1 MNGHT
6 AIAIDGPSGA
16 GKSTIARAAAQRFGY
31 IYVDTGAIYRT
42 VGLAANRMGVDRR
55 DEAAVAAVLP
65 GLSIEMRYDENGEQ
79 RMILNGEDVSERIRM
94 PEISIAA
101 SDVSALPAVR
111 AFLMDMQR
119 SMAEKHDVIMDGRDI
134 GTVVLP
140 HAELKIFLTA
150 SLEDRA
156 YRRYQELI
164 SKGVNTCFEN
174 VISEMEL
181 RDQQDESRAA
191 APLRAAGDAVVL
203 DTTGNTLEKS
213 IDIVCGMIQTLGAG
227 AHE

>member
-1 MNGHT
+1 MRMHAHT

-16 GKSTIARAAAQRFGY
+16 GKSTIARAAAKKFGY

-42 VGLAANRMGVDRR
+42 VGLAANRAGVDRR
-55 DEAAVAAVLP
+55 DEEAVSAILP
-65 GLSIEMRYDENGEQ
+65 GLDIGMEYDGTGEQ
-79 RMILNGEDVSERIRM
+79 RMMLNGEDVSRAIRL
-94 PEISIAA
+94 PDISIAA

-111 AFLMDMQR
+111 AFLLDMQR

-140 HAELKIFLTA
+140 QADLKIFLTA

-156 YRRYQELI
+156 YRRYNELI
-164 SKGVNTCFEN
+164 GRGVKTCFEN
-174 VISEMEL
+174 VISDMEK
-181 RDQQDESRAA
+181 RDAQDESRAA
-191 APLRAAGDAVVL
+191 APLRPAPDAVTV

-213 IDIVCGMIQTLGAG
+213 IDIVCGMIGRLGKK
-227 AHE
+227 

>member
-16 GKSTIARAAAQRFGY
+16 GKSTIARAAAKKFGF

-42 VGLAANRMGVDRR
+42 VGLAANRAGIDRK
-55 DEAAVAAVLP
+55 DEAAVSAILP
-65 GLSIEMRYDENGEQ
+65 ELDIEMKYDDQGEQ
-79 RMILNGEDVSERIRM
+79 RMILNGEDVSAAIRL
-94 PEISIAA
+94 PDISIAA

-111 AFLMDMQR
+111 AFLLDMQR
-119 SMAEKHDVIMDGRDI
+119 AMAREHDVIMDGRDI

-140 HAELKIFLTA
+140 DAELKIFLTA

-164 SKGVNTCFEN
+164 LKGVNTCFEN
-174 VISEMEL
+174 VISDMEK
-181 RDQQDESRAA
+181 RDAQDESRAA
-191 APLRAAGDAVVL
+191 APLKPADDAVTL
-203 DTTGNTLEKS
+203 DTSGNTLEQS
-213 IDIVCGMIQTLGAG
+213 IAEVCGLIEKASGKKA
-227 AHE
+227 